1 METLIQEL
9 KRYLGLSEDDAARL
23 SRLGP
28 RMEKYLPELAER
40 FYAQIPLHPNAFRVF
55 TGGEAQ
61 IVHLKRTLQE
71 WARGL
76 FCGQYDEDYAAN
88 RYQIGFRHVQIG
100 VEQRYVVSAMSIVRS
115 YLFDC
120 LLLEFPASDRR
131 LRYAHALGKI
141 LDLDLNLICE
151 SYMHAT
157 LDNLHSINQDL
168 ERANRELDEASQSK
182 DEFLALVS
190 HELRTPL
197 NSILGFSKLILDGMA
212 HSHEEEKELLRDVF
226 ASAQHLLGLV
236 NDILD
241 LECIERGK
249 IAMRIEPVNLR
260 AVLDSCVALMAV
272 QAVEKDLE
280 LRNQTEGRELPRVAA
295 DEVRLRQ
302 VLLNVLTNSVK
313 FTQEGW
319 IALRAVTDAPPG
331 FVRMEIE
338 DTGVGI
344 PQAKREAVFEKYVQ
358 ADPVRFRQQGGSGL
372 GLAIS
377 RRLITLMGGEI
388 GLQNGSSGRGT
399 LLWLTVPLADSGGD
413 DDAPGPR
420 EVLHADSGGTS

>member
-1 METLIQEL
+1 LETLIQEM
-9 KRYLGLSEDDAARL
+9 KRYLGLGEEDAARL
-23 SRLGP
+23 RRLGP

-61 IVHLKRTLQE
+61 IVRLKRTLQE

-76 FCGQYDEDYAAN
+76 FCGLYDEDYAAG

-100 VEQRYVVSAMSIVRS
+100 VEQRYVISAMGIVRS
-115 YLFDC
+115 YLYDC
-120 LLLEFPASDRR
+120 LLLEFPASDQR

-141 LDLDLNLICE
+141 LDLDLNLMCE

-157 LDNLHSINQDL
+157 LDNLHSINQQL

-197 NSILGFSKLILDGMA
+197 NSILGFTKLILDGLA
-212 HSHEEEKELLRDVF
+212 RSRVEEQELLRDVF
-226 ASAQHLLGLV
+226 SSAQHLLGLV

-241 LECIERGK
+241 LEHIERGK
-249 IAMRIEPVNLR
+249 IALRIEPVSLR

-272 QAVEKDLE
+272 QAVEKNLE
-280 LRNQTEGRELPRVAA
+280 LRNQTEAQELPRVAA

-313 FTQEGW
+313 FTHQGW
-319 IALRAVTDAPPG
+319 IALRAVPDAPRG
-331 FVRMEIE
+331 FVRLEIE

-344 PQAKREAVFEKYVQ
+344 PLGKHEAVFEKYVQ

-377 RRLITLMGGEI
+377 RRLVTLMGGDI
-388 GLQNGSSGRGT
+388 GLQDGTSGRGT
-399 LLWLTVPLADSGGD
+399 LLWFTVPLAGSGSGD
-413 DDAPGPR
+413 LAPSPQEAIRASSAGP
-420 EVLHADSGGTS
+420 S